1 MPTPVPSA
9 PPSVPAAP
17 VVKLEQ
23 LECEVSAACIRAAHK
38 MDDRAA
44 VADIAGGKAMLMAP
58 DSPMN
63 SVKGVGMAGP
73 VGRADLDAIANFFA
87 SRGSK
92 APVPFDACPFADD
105 SLHTLISQRGW
116 PLAGFEQVLW
126 RVIAPSQPDPVPH
139 VIPGITIAPINERR
153 AEEWALVLARVFSGL
168 ESPPQ
173 WQIDIGLRT
182 FSAEGGTAWAA
193 IHGGKIIGAARSF
206 IYRRAAA
213 LSGAAVLTEFRK
225 RGLQTAMLLTRLR
238 AAATQG
244 CDVCKIDTKPGTTS
258 QRNVQRLGFH
268 VAYTRAQFMMPIV

>member
-1 MPTPVPSA
+1 
-9 PPSVPAAP
+9 
-17 VVKLEQ
+17 
-23 LECEVSAACIRAAHK
+23 

-63 SVKGVGMAGP
+63 SVKGVGITGP
-73 VGRADLDAIANFFA
+73 VGRTDLDAIANFFA

-126 RVIAPSQPDPVPH
+126 RVIAPTQPDPVPH
-139 VIPGITIAPINERR
+139 AIAGIAIAPINERR
-153 AEEWALVLARVFSGL
+153 AEEWAIVLARVFSGQD
-168 ESPPQ
+168 SPPQ

-182 FSAEGGTAWAA
+182 FSRRGRHSVGGDPMAA
-193 IHGGKIIGAARSF
+193 RSSGAARSF
-206 IYRRAAA
+206 IYRKAVAK
-213 LSGAAVLTEFRK
+213 LSGRAGAAPEFRK
-225 RGLQTAMLLTRLR
+225 RGLQTAMLLTPPPSSRGFGLR
-238 AAATQG
+238 RVQ
-244 CDVCKIDTKPGTTS
+244 KIDTKPGTTS

-268 VAYTRAQFMMPIV
+268 VAYTRAAVHDACGIDSALLT